1 MQAVPLTPLLQ
12 RCPKSLNCLQCP
24 HTELMPTSYLNL
36 VILPSPRSSLPPL
49 HRVRRVYGK
58 THLPTRN
65 PFNTVTQMLVPTR
78 PTAETRASRM
88 HLVEKGP
95 STAASHALRARNTG
109 LALVARLVTSSVSAI
124 QPANRI
130 EILPSFGPRQ
140 IFLEDFLTNWTCS
153 YLTRVTWTTI

>member
-24 HTELMPTSYLNL
+24 HTELMPPSYLNL
-36 VILPSPRSSLPPL
+36 VILPSPRSSLSPL
-49 HRVRRVYGK
+49 RRVRRVYGK
-58 THLPTRN
+58 THLPTPN
-65 PFNTVTQMLVPTR
+65 PFNTITQMLVPTR

-109 LALVARLVTSSVSAI
+109 LPAMRSQLALVARLMISSVSAI
-124 QPANRI
+124 QPANRV
-130 EILPSFGPRQ
+130 EIFLSFGPRQ
-140 IFLEDFLTNWTCS
+140 IFLEDFLRN
-153 YLTRVTWTTI
+153 